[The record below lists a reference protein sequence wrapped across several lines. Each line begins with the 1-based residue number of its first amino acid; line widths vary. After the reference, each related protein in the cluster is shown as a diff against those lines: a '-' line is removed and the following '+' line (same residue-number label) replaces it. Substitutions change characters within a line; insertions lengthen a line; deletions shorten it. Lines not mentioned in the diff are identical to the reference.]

1 MILDK
6 ELLGNIDEI
15 HEIIQD
21 MLENFVNV
29 KPRNHYFSLYAFD
42 LFSLLRFKP
51 SDTVWRKLVKQDFDN
66 ETEGW
71 LFKHIIDYW
80 LKDSDL
86 IYTTMI
92 TPFVESVRNSLR
104 IERDYE
110 VNDITPELIR
120 EVSTYITELSG
131 KLNEIT
137 HNILK
142 NSRDMAYGVLDGES
156 GYSIGI
162 GKYDNANEY
171 FENEDEPLHFVHS
184 VTTRFKDNGF
194 RGLLIVWLLRKA

>member
-1 MILDK
+1 MDK

-21 MLENFVNV
+21 MLESFVNV
-29 KPRNHYFSLYAFD
+29 KQRNHYFSLYAFD

-71 LFKHIIDYW
+71 LFKHIIDYV
-80 LKDSDL
+80 LKDTDL

-110 VNDITPELIR
+110 VNEITNDIVR
-120 EVSTYITELSG
+120 EVTTYITELSG

-142 NSRDMAYGVLDGES
+142 HSRDMTYGVLDGES
-156 GYSIGI
+156 GYSISVM
-162 GKYDNANEY
+162 KYDNANEY

>member
-1 MILDK
+1 MLDK

-15 HEIIQD
+15 DEIIQD
-21 MLENFVNV
+21 MMEGFVNV

-42 LFSLLRFKP
+42 LYGLLKYKP
-51 SDTVWRKLVKQDFDN
+51 SNTVWRKLVKQDFDN

-71 LFKHIIDYW
+71 LFKHILEYV

-86 IYTTMI
+86 IYTTMVK
-92 TPFVESVRNSLR
+92 PFLESVRNSLR
-104 IERDYE
+104 VERDYE

-120 EVSTYITELSG
+120 ETTSYITELSS
-131 KLNEIT
+131 KLNQIT
-137 HNILK
+137 HDILN

-156 GYSIGI
+156 GYSIAVT
-162 GKYDNANEY
+162 KYNNANEY

-184 VTTRFKDNGF
+184 VTIRFKDDGF
-194 RGLLIVWLLRKA
+194 RGLLIIWLLRKA